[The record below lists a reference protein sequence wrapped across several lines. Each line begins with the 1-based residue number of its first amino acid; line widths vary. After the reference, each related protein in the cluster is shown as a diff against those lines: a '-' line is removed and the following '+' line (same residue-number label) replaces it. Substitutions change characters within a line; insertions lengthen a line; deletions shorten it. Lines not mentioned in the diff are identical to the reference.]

1 MEHNTKTIIDAME
14 TQTKQI
20 MEEIVRKAEVINI
33 KVTQESVL
41 NGSNLV
47 DVSIE
52 QEEEEENND
61 CFDE

>member
-33 KVTQESVL
+33 KVT
-41 NGSNLV
+41 
-47 DVSIE
+47 
-52 QEEEEENND
+52 
-61 CFDE
+61 